1 MALQDQLAR
10 AAAAYSRRDLPSAER
25 ECRSI
30 LTSHPGQADAL
41 HLLGLVLRLKGDLAG
56 AEPLLR
62 QSIESEPR
70 RAEFRTNLG
79 NLLRA
84 AGRLTDAEQQYRTAL
99 TIEPGARLARLALAR
114 LLIEGSVPAAAEQ
127 EARVLVER
135 DPRDADA
142 WAVVGAAQRALGRPD
157 EAEASYRR
165 ALAVRP
171 DFALARHNLG
181 ALLGQAHRAEESLA
195 ELDRAAA
202 LGIAGRELHFN
213 RGRALLELGRFD
225 EAEAAVTAALQ
236 QAPADLES
244 HTLLA
249 KLRFMRGEADY
260 TRSLAAAAAASG
272 EARLQLA
279 LGDLLRRGGR
289 LEEAERTVRGLL
301 AARGWLPQ
309 AGAALAVLLQEQ
321 GRLVE
326 AVAEA
331 RRAYAALPD
340 DPDVAENLVAILLQ
354 LGEAGE
360 PLPLILRERRRAP
373 LDQRWLAYEATAA
386 RLAGKPTY
394 GELYDYERFVRAFE
408 LEPPDGYADI
418 TAFNS
423 ALRQRLIERHRLA
436 THPLDQSLRFGT
448 QTSRSLL
455 ADPDPVIRAFIGAL
469 EAPIAA
475 YREALGHDP
484 AHPFLERNRGASR
497 LVGCWSVRLGRGGY
511 HVNHVHPEGWISS
524 AYYVEVPPEV
534 DEVDLKSGWIKFGEP
549 HMPTPGAPPAY
560 FVQPR
565 AGRLVL
571 FPSYMWH
578 GTTPIHGDARRM
590 TIAFDAVPNGA

>member
-1 MALQDQLAR
+1 MTLQDQLAR
-10 AAAAYSRRDLPSAER
+10 AAAAYSRRDLTSVER

-30 LTSHPGQADAL
+30 LASQPSHADAL
-41 HLLGLVLRLKGDLAG
+41 HLLGLVLRLKGDLEG

-99 TIEPGARLARLALAR
+99 TIEPTSRPARLALAR

-142 WAVVGAAQRALGRPD
+142 WVVVGAAQRALGHPE

-213 RGRALLELGRFD
+213 RGRALMELGRFD
-225 EAEAAVTAALQ
+225 EADAALASAVGV
-236 QAPADLES
+236 APENVES
-244 HTLLA
+244 QVLLS
-249 KLRFMRGEADY
+249 KLRFMRGDADY
-260 TRSLAAAAAASG
+260 TRALAAAAAGSG
-272 EARLQLA
+272 DAGLLLA
-279 LGDLLRRGGR
+279 LGDLLRRGDR
-289 LEEAERTVRGLL
+289 LEEAERTVRGLI

-321 GRLVE
+321 GRLEE
-326 AVAEA
+326 AVVEA
-331 RRAYAALPD
+331 RRAQAALPD
-340 DPDVAENLVAILLQ
+340 DPNAAENLIAILLQ
-354 LGEAGE
+354 RGEAEE
-360 PLPLILRERRRAP
+360 PWPLILRERKRAP

-386 RLAGKPTY
+386 RLAGKPRY
-394 GELYDYERFVRAFE
+394 GELYDYQRFVRAFD
-408 LEPPDGYADI
+408 LEPPAGYADI
-418 TAFNS
+418 QAFNS
-423 ALRQRLIERHRLA
+423 ALSERLADRHRLA
-436 THPLDQSLRFGT
+436 THPLDQSLRLGT
-448 QTSRSLL
+448 QTARSLL
-455 ADPDPVIRAFIGAL
+455 ADPDPVIKAFIQAL
-469 EAPIAA
+469 DRPIAA
-475 YREALGHDP
+475 YGRHWGMIRDTPSWGAIKGSR
-484 AHPFLERNRGASR
+484 ASSAAGPFASR
-497 LVGCWSVRLGRGGY
+497 AVDITSITFTRRAGSVLPTTSKCHRKSMTSASKAAGSSSASRECRF
-511 HVNHVHPEGWISS
+511 PEPRPRISS
-524 AYYVEVPPEV
+524 SPEPA
-534 DEVDLKSGWIKFGEP
+534 GWCCFR
-549 HMPTPGAPPAY
+549 HTC
-560 FVQPR
+560 
-565 AGRLVL
+565 
-571 FPSYMWH
+571 
-578 GTTPIHGDARRM
+578 GTARRRF
-590 TIAFDAVPNGA
+590 TGARRG